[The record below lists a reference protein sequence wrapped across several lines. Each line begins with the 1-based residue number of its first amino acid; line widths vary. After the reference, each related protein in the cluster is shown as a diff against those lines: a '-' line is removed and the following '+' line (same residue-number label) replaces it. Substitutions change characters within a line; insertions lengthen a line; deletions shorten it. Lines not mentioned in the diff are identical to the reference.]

1 MEKTMRSS
9 GGLGS
14 TMMSGGQSDKS
25 NSPRDRK
32 SPRLNRSMTR
42 ALADDLKKKTEQAI
56 RDAEEAQ
63 KLLEDDTELEFENG
77 LQIYKNEL
85 ESKLTFMQKL

>member
-1 MEKTMRSS
+1 MRSS

-14 TMMSGGQSDKS
+14 TMMSGGQSDNS

-77 LQIYKNEL
+77 LQIY
-85 ESKLTFMQKL
+85 